1 MTAPAPP
8 DTSFSSVDEAMDT
21 ARAALGYLARADAA
35 SLPAVTQARLL
46 REFERAQSQHTAGRA
61 RVLTAFTAQGGYADD
76 GHGGSH
82 PWLAWQTRVTA
93 KAASGAIGWMRRLSA
108 HPLVAGALAA
118 GAITES
124 YARKICGWS
133 DLLPYAYRDGADEF
147 LAGQAAGGLDLDG
160 LAQLAEQICSHVA
173 PPDRD
178 QDDDARFRDRFF
190 RLTRLFQG
198 HGKADGD
205 LTPECLAAV
214 TEVLDTLGKKAGP
227 EDDRSAGQRRHDALE
242 EAMRLLLASGCLP
255 ERAGQ
260 AAQVQLHLTLDELM
274 NMPGAQDAASAW
286 LARHLATSAPG
297 DGSQPGNSDTSP
309 AGASAGHPD
318 TSQPGGAGQPGG
330 TDPADPPGGGTG
342 PADPPADDSGDS
354 QPGGGPS
361 SGKPD
366 LDELIGP
373 DPRDAFTRPRPRAAR
388 RAAAR
393 AGQPGWLT
401 GKAAAAYT
409 CDAKIAPMVCGHLD
423 RNLLARAV
431 TTALAGDL
439 ANLIT
444 STDPV
449 PAPGPRCAC
458 DEHPPSRRAA
468 IPGALPTTAPGQPA
482 SAAPDATAGPVPQGL
497 TAAPGTTTAAPGTA
511 ALTPGGLA
519 RLQDT
524 LLRYAIGLLSGPA
537 GLAAYLRTQLTG
549 GFFPSP
555 SLPLDLGEPTEQ
567 VPPHLRRA
575 VTKRDRHCSFP
586 GCTAPPVRCHVH
598 HVIPRS
604 QGGPTRLDN
613 LTLLCM
619 FHHLIA
625 VHRWGWTL
633 QLHADGTTTATSPD
647 GRRILHSHGPPPG
660 QEPLWAD
667 RPGHGPPAT
676 AA

>member
-1 MTAPAPP
+1 
-8 DTSFSSVDEAMDT
+8 
-21 ARAALGYLARADAA
+21 
-35 SLPAVTQARLL
+35 
-46 REFERAQSQHTAGRA
+46 
-61 RVLTAFTAQGGYADD
+61 
-76 GHGGSH
+76 
-82 PWLAWQTRVTA
+82 
-93 KAASGAIGWMRRLSA
+93 MRRLSA
-108 HPLVAGALAA
+108 HPRIAGALAA

-133 DLLPYAYRDGADEF
+133 DLLPSAYRDDADEF
-147 LAGQAAGGLDLDG
+147 LADQAAGGLDLDG
-160 LAQLAEQICSHVA
+160 LSRLAEQICSHVA

-178 QDDDARFRDRFF
+178 QDDDARFKDRFF

-214 TEVLDTLGKKAGP
+214 QEVLDTLGQKAGP

-274 NMPGAQDAASAW
+274 GMPGAPDAASAW
-286 LARHLATSAPG
+286 LARHLGDAQPG

-309 AGASAGHPD
+309 ADAAADHAD
-318 TSQPGGAGQPGG
+318 TSQPGGADQPGG
-330 TDPADPPGGGTG
+330 GTGPPDQPGGGTG
-342 PADPPADDSGDS
+342 PADPPGGNSGDS

-401 GKAAAAYT
+401 GKAAAAYS

-423 RNLLARAV
+423 RNLLARLV
-431 TTALAGDL
+431 TDRLAGDL
-439 ANLIT
+439 ANLVT

-458 DEHPPSRRAA
+458 DEHPPAPRAA
-468 IPGALPTTAPGQPA
+468 IPGALPTTTATRQPATTATTAPGQPA
-482 SAAPDATAGPVPQGL
+482 SAAPGAAAGPVPQGL

-511 ALTPGGLA
+511 ARRRALTPGGLA

-524 LLRYAIGLLSGPA
+524 LLRYAVSLLSGPA

-549 GFFPSP
+549 GFFPAP
-555 SLPLDLGEPTEQ
+555 SLPLDLGQPTEQ

-575 VTKRDRHCSFP
+575 VINRDRHCSFP
-586 GCTAPPVRCHVH
+586 GCTAPARPL
-598 HVIPRS
+598 PR
-604 QGGPTRLDN
+604 PPRHPPL
-613 LTLLCM
+613 
-619 FHHLIA
+619 
-625 VHRWGWTL
+625 
-633 QLHADGTTTATSPD
+633 P
-647 GRRILHSHGPPPG
+647 GRPHPPG
-660 QEPLWAD
+660 QPHPAVHVPPPHRRAPLGLDPAPARRRHHHRAQPRRPQD
-667 RPGHGPPAT
+667 PPQPQPPTRPGPPLGRPAST
-676 AA
+676 RPARHRRLNPHVGQPGCERSAQQIRRC